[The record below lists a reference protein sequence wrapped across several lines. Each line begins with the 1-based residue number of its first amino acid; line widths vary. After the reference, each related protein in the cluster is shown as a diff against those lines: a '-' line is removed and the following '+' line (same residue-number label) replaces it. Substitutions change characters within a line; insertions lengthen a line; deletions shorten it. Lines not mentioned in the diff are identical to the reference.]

1 VIPSGYDLTIPALRD
16 HFIPSRPQ
24 QQQLNMR
31 LIGFGNSRPT
41 LKVETVKSTTP
52 QKNKQ
57 VMVMEADAQKL
68 EVSHH
73 PTKQGNPNTK
83 SSASIVGGSASSPSP
98 APRKTIIKA
107 APKSPT
113 TIRSSNSSV
122 GSGTINTTTTNG
134 SSGIGSINKNGH
146 SNNNGFMKSTVAS
159 ESRDISSPCRTGSE
173 DNSTTS
179 TDREVALDKL
189 KASLGRFVRSG
200 YVTTPLNALIP
211 G

>member
-1 VIPSGYDLTIPALRD
+1 MVAGV
-16 HFIPSRPQ
+16 
-24 QQQLNMR
+24 
-31 LIGFGNSRPT
+31 
-41 LKVETVKSTTP
+41 VEAHK
-52 QKNKQ
+52 
-57 VMVMEADAQKL
+57 M

-73 PTKQGNPNTK
+73 PTKQGNPTAN

-122 GSGTINTTTTNG
+122 GSGTIITTTTNG
-134 SSGIGSINKNGH
+134 SSGIGSSINKHGH
-146 SNNNGFMKSTVAS
+146 SNNNNGFMKSTVAS

-189 KASLGRFVRSG
+189 KASIGRFVRSG
-200 YVTTPLNALIP
+200 YVTTQLSAAP
-211 G
+211 